1 MAERRTVKESHKWT
15 PEETR
20 RLIRFRAENE
30 KDFMKSKTMA
40 KQQWEKFVKEIGLEG
55 KVTGQ
60 QASKKWENLKQKYKE
75 LRTPKTG
82 SGTDQGEVTVATWQY
97 YGDMHEVLGAR
108 PAMDPPVVV
117 ASFQPAEDPMTILMD
132 IVEPSTSEL
141 STTAAS
147 WTPDTGTST
156 PAATSAT
163 TSRRRSNPIMEF
175 MIEEALQ
182 EQRRHEESEA
192 KSQRFL
198 DLFER
203 MIEKM

>member
-1 MAERRTVKESHKWT
+1 MFELSVVMQE
-15 PEETR
+15 
-20 RLIRFRAENE
+20 FCE
-30 KDFMKSKTMA
+30 KKN
-40 KQQWEKFVKEIGLEG
+40 GLEG
-55 KVTGQ
+55 
-60 QASKKWENLKQKYKE
+60 KE

-97 YGDMHEVLGAR
+97 YGEMHEVLGAR

-117 ASFQPAEDPMTILMD
+117 PSFQPAEDHITILMD
-132 IVEPSTSEL
+132 IVEP

-147 WTPDTGTST
+147 WTPDTGPRMPTSMPTST

-163 TSRRRSNPIMEF
+163 TSRRRSNPIMENL
-175 MIEEALQ
+175 IEESLQ

-192 KSQRFL
+192 KTQRFL

-203 MIEKM
+203 MVEKM